1 MSADITIDIAKT
13 KDLDLILPL
22 ILDQFSEHSIQMD
35 REKLKN
41 SIRKVLAGDQLGFF
55 LTART
60 GPSLAGLAYVAFTW
74 TLEHGGRSA
83 WLEELYVKPELRKK
97 GIGRKLLVTVLARAA
112 SLGCEA
118 IDLEV
123 DRNHSQAENLYRREG
138 FTRLT
143 RARWVYNFDKVK
155 K

>member
-1 MSADITIDIAKT
+1 MSADITIDLAKT
-13 KDLDLILPL
+13 KDLDFILPL
-22 ILDQFSEHSIQMD
+22 ILDQFSEHSIQVD
-35 REKLKN
+35 TEKLKN
-41 SIRKVLAGDQLGFF
+41 SIQKVLAGDQLGFV

-60 GPSLAGLAYVAFTW
+60 DQGLAGFAYVAFNW

-83 WLEELYVKPELRKK
+83 WLEELYVKPELRNQ
-97 GIGRKLLVTVLARAA
+97 GIGRKLLAAVLARAA
-112 SLGCEA
+112 ALGCEA

-143 RARWVYNFDKVK
+143 RARWVYNFNKV
-155 K
+155 